1 MDGYK
6 CEQPSYQALKLLS
19 VLAVIRWDDKPDRI
33 ENILTSTLL
42 DGSVESKSSS
52 ASSGDPLAST
62 SWEEQKIEVLIPRIH
77 HFAEQLKQVHPKH
90 TLITPAQCKSVWK
103 QFQSET
109 EFTITQ
115 VVSTQNNSFDEP
127 WQQAHMRG
135 NGRLPPPWA
144 MVAITVLGFD
154 EIMMLLRNPIYM
166 FLLFVG
172 YLLVRALIVQLDI
185 G

>member
-1 MDGYK
+1 M
-6 CEQPSYQALKLLS
+6 Q
-19 VLAVIRWDDKPDRI
+19 
-33 ENILTSTLL
+33 
-42 DGSVESKSSS
+42 
-52 ASSGDPLAST
+52 
-62 SWEEQKIEVLIPRIH
+62 QKIEVLIPRIH

-115 VVSTQNNSFDEP
+115 VVSTQ
-127 WQQAHMRG
+127 QAHMRG

-154 EIMMLLRNPIYM
+154 EIMMLLSCAGILYTCSC
-166 FLLFVG
+166 
-172 YLLVRALIVQLDI
+172 YLRVICLSGL
-185 G
+185 

>member
-1 MDGYK
+1 MPRTWTGKEDVRAIAK
-6 CEQPSYQALKLLS
+6 EARSAALKLLS

-33 ENILTSTLL
+33 ENILISTLL
-42 DGSVESKSSS
+42 DGSVASKSSS

-62 SWEEQKIEVLIPRIH
+62 SWEE
-77 HFAEQLKQVHPKH
+77 VHPKH

-115 VVSTQNNSFDEP
+115 AVSTQ
-127 WQQAHMRG
+127 QAHRRS

-144 MVAITVLGFD
+144 LVAMAVLGFD
-154 EIMMLLRNPIYM
+154 EIMMLLSCAGIPYTCSCYLWVIY
-166 FLLFVG
+166 LSEL
-172 YLLVRALIVQLDI
+172 
-185 G
+185 

>member
-1 MDGYK
+1 MPRTWTGKEDV
-6 CEQPSYQALKLLS
+6 CAIAEEARSAALKLLS

-62 SWEEQKIEVLIPRIH
+62 SWEE
-77 HFAEQLKQVHPKH
+77 VHPKH

-115 VVSTQNNSFDEP
+115 VVSTQ
-127 WQQAHMRG
+127 QAHMRG

-154 EIMMLLRNPIYM
+154 EIMMLLSCAGILYTCSC
-166 FLLFVG
+166 
-172 YLLVRALIVQLDI
+172 YLRVICLSGL
-185 G
+185 